1 VDETERA
8 TEDGGMTWLE
18 FERAF
23 LRQLEMC
30 NDVARRRNL
39 PELSKVE
46 AASLYRQS
54 IAAWNPSDVK
64 EPVA

>member
-1 VDETERA
+1 
-8 TEDGGMTWLE
+8 MTWLE